1 MNFIFSNHALAQ
13 MERRGIEKT
22 LVVELL
28 NNPDKII
35 EQDNEVHIFSKVV
48 NEHAK
53 IYLYRVF
60 INVIKEPQ
68 LIITVYKTS
77 KFEKYGYSV

>member
-1 MNFIFSNHALAQ
+1 MNFKFSNHALAQ
-13 MERRGIEKT
+13 MARRGIEKT
-22 LVVELL
+22 RIVELL

-35 EQDNEVHIFSKVV
+35 EQDEEVHIFSKVV

-60 INVIKEPQ
+60 INVIKEPP

-77 KFEKYGYSV
+77 KLEKYGYSI